1 MQIVVGGGIQ
11 SGWRGRGVGGGQG
24 QKCCILKALE
34 ERFPCFRR
42 ESCEVFT

>member
-1 MQIVVGGGIQ
+1 MQIVVGGGMQ
-11 SGWRGRGVGGGQG
+11 SGGSGAW

-42 ESCEVFT
+42 ESCDVFT